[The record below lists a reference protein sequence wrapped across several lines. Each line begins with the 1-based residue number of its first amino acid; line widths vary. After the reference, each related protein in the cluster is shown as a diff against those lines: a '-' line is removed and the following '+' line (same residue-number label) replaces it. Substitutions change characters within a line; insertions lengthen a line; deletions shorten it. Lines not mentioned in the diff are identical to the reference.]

1 MRSFPCAR
9 DYDLG
14 ILAWGPLAHGVLAD
28 RYTDAAKLPEGSR
41 GTLKTIY
48 RDRITREGIEVGMK
62 IVKRSEEKGCTA
74 AQFAVAWV
82 LYQPG
87 VSCADSGT
95 QEPGA
100 IGKPAA
106 GG

>member
-1 MRSFPCAR
+1 MSRE
-9 DYDLG
+9 YDLG
-14 ILAWGPLAHGVLAD
+14 ILAWGPLAHGVLAG

-62 IVKRSEEKGCTA
+62 
-74 AQFAVAWV
+74 
-82 LYQPG
+82 
-87 VSCADSGT
+87 
-95 QEPGA
+95 
-100 IGKPAA
+100 PAA